1 MLVNQRLCNSVQ
13 PEPEV
18 DGLHLA
24 SSIPVYWLQNAPFFP
39 WWMVHTHTW
48 SSWNVSL
55 FCSGDVCVCMYN
67 MLMDVHVYLCIIYI
81 YLYLGT
87 YIDLYLY
94 IHIQHDWNCWNT
106 FSQWDCSCPNTH
118 VGILSSLGC
127 LIKNMDDDW
136 HRQPR
141 MATRETQ
148 QVTDK
153 FYDGNLSDLE
163 PSRVATSYYSQM
175 AARDISWNC

>member
-1 MLVNQRLCNSVQ
+1 
-13 PEPEV
+13 
-18 DGLHLA
+18 
-24 SSIPVYWLQNAPFFP
+24 
-39 WWMVHTHTW
+39 
-48 SSWNVSL
+48 
-55 FCSGDVCVCMYN
+55 MY
-67 MLMDVHVYLCIIYI
+67 YICI
-81 YLYLGT
+81 YLGT
-87 YIDLYLY
+87 YIDLYVY

-127 LIKNMDDDW
+127 LAPDK
-136 HRQPR
+136 PR

-175 AARDISWNC
+175 AARDISWNCSIQFLQFLPLYSFHFNQFTPSGNLFPSRLLHLLFGLSIQLCYCASNLQTTTKSPH